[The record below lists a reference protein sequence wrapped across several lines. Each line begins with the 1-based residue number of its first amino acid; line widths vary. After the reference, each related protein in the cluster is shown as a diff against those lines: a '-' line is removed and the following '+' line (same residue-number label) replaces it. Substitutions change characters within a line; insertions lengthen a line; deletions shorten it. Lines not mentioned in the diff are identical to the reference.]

1 MTVRRHVPWP
11 LRAASFAFL
20 LVVGAAGALWLWHA
34 LVNDALFERQA
45 LREQLMLLEQQRAL
59 AEQQREA
66 IEQQLAAEIAQRQR
80 LALLATGAD
89 SRITVERTA
98 AEKLAA
104 QVRTLVA
111 ENAQLKADLAYM
123 ESLLPAG
130 ESEGVIAIRRFEVR
144 PDGEP
149 GRMRY
154 RALLIQ
160 GGRSEREFEGSLQ
173 LLVGA
178 DVDGNRTALVV
189 RPAVAGENLVKVSFR
204 RYQRVEGL
212 FEVPPGARVRS
223 VQMRVL
229 EGSAVRAQQT
239 VML

>member
-11 LRAASFAFL
+11 LRVASFAFL

-34 LVNDALFERQA
+34 LVSDALFERQA
-45 LREQLMLLEQQRAL
+45 LREQVMLLEQQQAL
-59 AEQQREA
+59 AEQQRA
-66 IEQQLAAEIAQRQR
+66 AVEQQLAAETAERQR
-80 LALLATGAD
+80 LAALASGAD
-89 SRITVERTA
+89 SRVTVERTA

-130 ESEGVIAIRRFEVR
+130 ESEGAIAIRRFEVQ
-144 PDGEP
+144 PDGEL

-160 GGRSEREFEGSLQ
+160 GGRSDRDFEGTLQ

-178 DVDGNRTALVV
+178 DVGGSRTTLVV
-189 RPAVAGENLVKVSFR
+189 RHPVAGENLVKVSFR

-212 FEVPPGARVRS
+212 FEVPTGARVRS
-223 VQMRVL
+223 VQMRVI

-239 VML
+239 VMF